1 MKFIIKIATISLLA
15 AAPARVHTFSG
26 YCVGEVDRVGTR
38 APRNK
43 NFGHII
49 RLNSAKYL
57 LGSCVHCPGLISS
70 HKRTCKDTNYFSLS
84 LSVVSYTTTLAWINL
99 HRQKTQ
105 VKRGH
110 VARDYCP
117 NTSDCCSSS
126 LWCVVK
132 EAVSYLYTCNTCIPQ
147 NRQQQQQLKTS
158 VDLKPKQYS
167 GWKEICMSRFNRFY
181 IPRHTV
187 YHTV

>member
-117 NTSDCCSSS
+117 NTSDCCCSS

-132 EAVSYLYTCNTCIPQ
+132 EAISYLYTCNTCIH
-147 NRQQQQQLKTS
+147 KTGNS
-158 VDLKPKQYS
+158 SLS
-167 GWKEICMSRFNRFY
+167 
-181 IPRHTV
+181 PRLV
-187 YHTV
+187 LI